1 MSLNKSK
8 NPFFIA
14 EMSAN
19 HNGSLKNAKKL
30 IDQAKKFG
38 ADAIKLQTYTPD
50 TMTLNSKKKDFLL
63 KDGLW
68 KGYNLWSLFN
78 KGKTPYSWHKILFDY
93 AKKKKIQC
101 FSTPFSEE
109 AVDFLEKLKCPFYK
123 VASFEMTDLALVKK
137 IAQTK
142 KKIIISTGMANLK
155 EIDKSF
161 NCAKKYGAKEI
172 VLLYCVS
179 NYPAN
184 NNDFNLNNIRLLKD
198 RYKCTIGFSDH
209 SNSFQLPA
217 AAVAAGAEV
226 FEKHIYLKNVKSLDH
241 KFSLQGSEIKKYR
254 DILNNTNL
262 LMGKKYF
269 FRTSSEKKNRI
280 FRRSIYAI
288 QNIKKGDTFSKKNIK
303 VIRPGYGLDPLF
315 FKYLINKKSPLN
327 IKKEIPL
334 KKIILT
340 KLKI

>member
-1 MSLNKSK
+1 
-8 NPFFIA
+8 
-14 EMSAN
+14 
-19 HNGSLKNAKKL
+19 
-30 IDQAKKFG
+30 
-38 ADAIKLQTYTPD
+38 
-50 TMTLNSKKKDFLL
+50 
-63 KDGLW
+63 
-68 KGYNLWSLFN
+68 
-78 KGKTPYSWHKILFDY
+78 
-93 AKKKKIQC
+93 
-101 FSTPFSEE
+101 
-109 AVDFLEKLKCPFYK
+109 
-123 VASFEMTDLALVKK
+123 MTDLALVKK